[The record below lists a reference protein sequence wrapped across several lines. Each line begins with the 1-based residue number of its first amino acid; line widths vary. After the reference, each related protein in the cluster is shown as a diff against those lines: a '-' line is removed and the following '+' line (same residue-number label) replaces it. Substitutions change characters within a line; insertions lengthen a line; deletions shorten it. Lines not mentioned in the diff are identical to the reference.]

1 MLGSL
6 LNSEIH
12 VQRESHIAQ
21 ISPPCTSL
29 EGQNVYLLR
38 IYRFYFGIVAGVG
51 KIRGTSE
58 NWDFHTVR
66 FSQLLHTGP

>member
-1 MLGSL
+1 MYTV
-6 LNSEIH
+6 H
-12 VQRESHIAQ
+12 
-21 ISPPCTSL
+21 
-29 EGQNVYLLR
+29 LLR

-51 KIRGTSE
+51 KIRGTSV